1 MNLTTLQEF
10 VDTAEIPVI
19 EPKPLTFLEIAKQ
32 PHYENVLS
40 NIYAF
45 FYDVAQEHGFQDLF
59 IQSLLEL
66 IQESK
71 LGKQKEAL
79 QSFSDFTIETEYSTD
94 KGGRIDL
101 LLHNEQ
107 QAIIIENKVYHLIDH
122 NDLDDYWN
130 SVKVAADPDKNKIG
144 VILSLYPV
152 PAYKYQH
159 RKKAKHYI
167 NIRHQDLMLRV
178 LQNSGAYLLKASDKY
193 AVYLKDL
200 AQNIQ
205 NMSTPDM
212 KPEELQFYKE
222 HRDQLLQAKKFFNR
236 FEEYVNNQIIKA
248 FKDLD
253 FEQNYVNHSIRN
265 NTNLIHV
272 FSKRNPDLMFTIGHA
287 GLWDN
292 PSHSMNVIVELQR
305 GALEDCS
312 IYEEIVFEDYELQ
325 QIDKNFFKGK
335 HKGWFHFAK
344 ENYTQEQIRFEDFSN
359 FLKEKIE
366 EDHLFTIFKKL
377 DDFLTQYRSNPQPL

>member
-1 MNLTTLQEF
+1 MNLTILREF
-10 VDTAEIPVI
+10 LDTAEIPVI

-45 FYDVAQEHGFQDLF
+45 FFDVEQEHGFQDLF
-59 IQSLLEL
+59 IRSLLEL

-71 LGKQKEAL
+71 LGKEKEAL
-79 QSFSDFTIETEYSTD
+79 QSLSDFTIETEYST
-94 KGGRIDL
+94 KKVGRIDL
-101 LLHNEQ
+101 LLHNKQ
-107 QAIIIENKVYHLIDH
+107 QAIIIENKVYHHIDH

-178 LQNSGAYLLKASDKY
+178 LQNSGAYLLQATDKY
-193 AVYLKDL
+193 VVYLKDL

-222 HRDQLLQAKKFFNR
+222 HQDQLLQAKKFFER
-236 FEEYVNNQIIKA
+236 FEEYVKKQVIEA
-248 FKDLD
+248 FKKLNIDESLLK
-253 FEQNYVNHSIRN
+253 VV
-265 NTNLIHV
+265 TGKNLIHV
-272 FSKRNPDLMFTIGHA
+272 YSTQNSDLLFTVGHSR
-287 GLWDN
+287 LWDRRY
-292 PSHSMNVIVELQR
+292 HSINVIVEL
-305 GALEDCS
+305 
-312 IYEEIVFEDYELQ
+312 
-325 QIDKNFFKGK
+325 KGK
-335 HKGWFHFAK
+335 AIKDCLNLPEEHFSKEEWELLAFENCHTK
-344 ENYTQEQIRFEDFSN
+344 ENWCHFVKQTYTQEQIRFEDLSD

-366 EDHLFTIFKKL
+366 EDHLFSIFKKL
-377 DDFLTQYRSNPQPL
+377 DDFLTEYRSTPQ